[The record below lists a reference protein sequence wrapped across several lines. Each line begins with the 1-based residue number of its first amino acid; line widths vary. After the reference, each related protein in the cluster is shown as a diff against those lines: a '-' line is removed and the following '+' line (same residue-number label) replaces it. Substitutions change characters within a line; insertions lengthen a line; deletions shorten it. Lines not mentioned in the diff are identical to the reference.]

1 MRVEDRDE
9 TDDDA
14 GDGQQVEHGVKQ
26 LVPDPTAA
34 ATRSVEQHR
43 WKERKIFFRFYI
55 LKQFDIWYWYF
66 FEDYYFFFFEKL
78 TLSGEVD
85 EPDDHE
91 DGVEVELLSRVL
103 LPAIDNIGY
112 W

>member
-1 MRVEDRDE
+1 LSSICLSKGTKFNTVLVYHSE
-9 TDDDA
+9 T
-14 GDGQQVEHGVKQ
+14 VKGCEPLQ
-26 LVPDPTAA
+26 LFSKLQFFP
-34 ATRSVEQHR
+34 
-43 WKERKIFFRFYI
+43 IFFS
-55 LKQFDIWYWYF
+55 
-66 FEDYYFFFFEKL
+66 FEKL

-112 W
+112 L